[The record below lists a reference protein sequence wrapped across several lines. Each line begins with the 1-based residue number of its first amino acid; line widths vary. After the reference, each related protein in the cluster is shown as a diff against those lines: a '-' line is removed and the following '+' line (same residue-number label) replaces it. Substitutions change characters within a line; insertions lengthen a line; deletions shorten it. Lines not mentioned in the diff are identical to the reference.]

1 MIKGTEFLQQTQTLS
16 ASGELETDQHGYRSK
31 YKKADEYWLKIG
43 SEEIPK
49 LCIQL
54 LLKVNSKFWF

>member
-43 SEEIPK
+43 SKGNPQTMYSTTTKSK
-49 LCIQL
+49 L
-54 LLKVNSKFWF
+54 